1 MGTLEWKPSDA
12 VHSVLDLYY
21 SRFKQDTVTRGAEW
35 FSPTPGSATRR
46 RYDNVTDGRLATAFF
61 STLRTMS
68 TMSFRLLRWDDNK
81 RTDHLFSAGLNNDF
95 RLAERTHLLADLSY
109 SSNKR
114 DENDIEIFGGY
125 GVGPLRGRVR
135 LDSYDRVIP
144 ANDFPQLTNFG
155 LDYAD
160 ASQVSLGDRGGWGGY
175 GSEGHIKSPHIKETL
190 ASGDLTLRQDLEGSG
205 IGNFFSSVEAGLDY
219 THRHKDKTVTELDL
233 FLKNN
238 RHADRWSIRNS

>member
-1 MGTLEWKPSDA
+1 MGR
-12 VHSVLDLYY
+12 H
-21 SRFKQDTVTRGAEW
+21 
-35 FSPTPGSATRR
+35 
-46 RYDNVTDGRLATAFF
+46 N
-61 STLRTMS
+61 
-68 TMSFRLLRWDDNK
+68 

-95 RLAERTHLLADLSY
+95 RLAEHTHLLADLSY

-114 DENDIEIFGGY
+114 DETGHRN
-125 GVGPLRGRVR
+125 LRRLWRRPVTSTTHVR
-135 LDSYDRVIP
+135 QLRSPDSRSTSSRS
-144 ANDFPQLTNFG
+144 LTNFG

-190 ASGDLTLRQDLEGSG
+190 ASGDLTFRQDFEGSG
-205 IGNFFSSVEAGLDY
+205 IGSFFSSVEAGLDY

-238 RHADRWSIRNS
+238 RLQVLVDPQFLNGPDVAGLCRRL